1 MTTTITSPW
10 ESGKHR
16 LIILFLPILLLL
28 GGCATSTKDFESGV
42 IPEYAVVDDE
52 TVNENRRALVQM
64 MEQQDLKLVQ
74 SGPHYQRVKKIIDRL
89 SVAANVEQELD
100 VYTVDAG
107 EDVNAFAMGGNTI
120 VVYDELLNRL
130 PKEEELAVVLGHEMA
145 HILGQHNADNTERK
159 RAAGWGIAASV
170 INVAVSIGTGSSA
183 LGDLVG
189 GSTEIVGAGVVRSYG
204 RAMEHEADHIGML
217 LMAKAGYDPAV
228 AITVWD
234 KADEVLGANNG
245 PSFFSSHP
253 SHGNRKERLERDY
266 ILALPIYEDA
276 VN

>member
-1 MTTTITSPW
+1 
-10 ESGKHR
+10 
-16 LIILFLPILLLL
+16 
-28 GGCATSTKDFESGV
+28 
-42 IPEYAVVDDE
+42 
-52 TVNENRRALVQM
+52 
-64 MEQQDLKLVQ
+64 MELVQ
-74 SGPHYQRVKKIIDRL
+74 SGPNYQRVKKIIDRL
-89 SVAANVEQELD
+89 CVAANVEQELD

-145 HILGQHNADNTERK
+145 HILGQHNADNTEQK

-217 LMAKAGYDPAV
+217 LMAKAGYDPGA

-266 ILALPIYEDA
+266 LLALPIYEEA
-276 VN
+276 IN